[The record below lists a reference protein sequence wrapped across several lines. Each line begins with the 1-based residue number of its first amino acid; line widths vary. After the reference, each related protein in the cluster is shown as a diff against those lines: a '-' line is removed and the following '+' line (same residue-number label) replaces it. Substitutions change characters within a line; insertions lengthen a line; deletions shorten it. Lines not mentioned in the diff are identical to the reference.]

1 MNALNLVAYYVALGV
16 SWIWTACG
24 VMAALLGA
32 WALVDTLMRPA
43 QYFPAA
49 GKRSKGF
56 WLGVNAIGL
65 AVVLVTGFA
74 SMLGLLGVVANAVYL
89 ADVRPA
95 LAVLTPV
102 KVRSRMRVVRD
113 EGPEDRY
120 GWRR

>member
-1 MNALNLVAYYVALGV
+1 MDVLNLVAYYLALGV
-16 SWIWTACG
+16 TWTWRLSG
-24 VMAALLGA
+24 VVAVGLGA
-32 WALVDTLMRPA
+32 WALVDALLRPA
-43 QYFPAA
+43 GLFPAA

-56 WLGVNAIGL
+56 WIGVNAIGV

-74 SMLGLLGVVANAVYL
+74 SMLGLLGVVVNAVYL

-95 LAVLTPV
+95 LRALAPV

-113 EGPEDRY
+113 DGPDDRY